1 MTLKNPVDFEGRP
14 VQIILVM
21 ANTDNKSHLKALTT
35 LTRIISNKETLDK
48 IKTSSSDEIIK
59 LIKEEEQ

>member
-1 MTLKNPVDFEGRP
+1 
-14 VQIILVM
+14 M